1 MSHAAAA
8 LLPVPVL
15 PLDDAPAHVL
25 LTAFL
30 AGRNPRTL
38 AAYRK
43 DVEAF
48 AAFAGTATP
57 DAAAWFLLS
66 KPLGEANG
74 VALAYRASMVDRGLA
89 AATINRRLAALRSL
103 VKLARTLGM
112 VTWTLEVDG
121 LEAAAYRDT
130 RGPGTDGVRDMLA
143 LAGAR
148 DDAKG
153 RRDVAIL
160 RLLRDMAL
168 RRGEVVSLDVEHVDL
183 STGRLA
189 VMGKGRT
196 GREFLTVP
204 RPTLEALRAWLD
216 VRGTV
221 PGPLF
226 TNFDRAG
233 KGSRLTGS
241 GVHALVRAC
250 GAAAGLTVRPHGLR
264 HAGIT
269 AALDATNGNLRKVQ
283 RFSRHKDMRTLEVY
297 DDARRDFGGEVAEL
311 VAAA

>member
-1 MSHAAAA
+1 MENAA
-8 LLPVPVL
+8 LMIAPVATVA
-15 PLDDAPAHVL
+15 DAPAHML

-38 AAYRK
+38 IAYRK

-48 AAFAGTATP
+48 AAFAGVATP
-57 DAAAWFLLS
+57 EAAAWLLLS
-66 KPLGEANG
+66 KPLGEANAT
-74 VALAYRASMVDRGLA
+74 ALAWRASMVDRGLS

-112 VTWTLEVDG
+112 VTWVLEVEG

-130 RGPGTDGVRDMLA
+130 RGPGTEGVRTMLTA
-143 LAGAR
+143 LGLR

-153 RRDVAIL
+153 KRDVAIL

-168 RRGEVVSLDVEHVDL
+168 RRGEVVSLDVEHLDI
-183 STGRLA
+183 TAGRLA
-189 VMGKGRT
+189 VLGKGRS
-196 GREFLTVP
+196 GRELLTIP
-204 RPTLEALRAWLD
+204 RPTLEALRAWMA
-216 VRGTV
+216 VRGAV

-241 GVHALVRAC
+241 GIHALVRAC
-250 GAAAGLTVRPHGLR
+250 GEAAGMTVRPHGLR

-269 AALDATNGNLRKVQ
+269 EALEATNGNLRKVQ

-297 DDARRDFGGEVAEL
+297 DDARRDMAGEVAEL